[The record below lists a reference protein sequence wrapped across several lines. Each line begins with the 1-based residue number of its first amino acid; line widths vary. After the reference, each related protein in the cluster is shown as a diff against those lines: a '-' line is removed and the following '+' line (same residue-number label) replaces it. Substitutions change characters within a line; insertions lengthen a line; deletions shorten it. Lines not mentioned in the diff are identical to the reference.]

1 MGQKSSRQVKV
12 EGTVSPGFESV
23 KEMFENN
30 FRRGADD
37 SAQLCVY
44 VGEEKVQLLSEVH
57 LVVIMFGPR
66 LWISGARSLNRTTR
80 GTP

>member
-1 MGQKSSRQVKV
+1 MGQKSSQPVKV

-44 VGEEKVQLLSEVH
+44 VGEDKVITV
-57 LVVIMFGPR
+57 
-66 LWISGARSLNRTTR
+66 
-80 GTP
+80 

>member
-1 MGQKSSRQVKV
+1 MGQKSSKPVKV

-44 VGEEKVQLLSEVH
+44 VGEEKVTFVIFPCLLGSPCDHCV
-57 LVVIMFGPR
+57 
-66 LWISGARSLNRTTR
+66 
-80 GTP
+80 